1 MRLSDVIFEGGRVEH
16 VPNWDMSDIKGAVKR
31 VHDRWPDDLDQ
42 EDARDPEE
50 IAMEFLDYVQNR
62 PDDEV
67 RLSFVIAGASA
78 IFDGERCERKD
89 LRSARDFLYQQ
100 TRRHKSKR
108 FLSGM
113 LRVYLESFRIGAE
126 HSMMLAAALNHAKE
140 RKERMDAIGQK
151 LLSEL
156 EEVLDH
162 VDGPALV
169 AERMEGLQEDL
180 FGELARLGMR
190 RPHSEGFMHA
200 AHDAYCGRVRDSLK
214 SSEEIKRFLAWL
226 FPEKSSQPW
235 KLGAGRGI
243 EAILHPWLNEN
254 PPDELRSFLVENLM
268 SIYGDPRLHRNYWSD
283 VDGEYMKVMFRWITG
298 EDLRFFID
306 VVSESV
312 KDKSRNRGMWEK
324 RRGLWLELYAGDRIK
339 NAWVAFSTKA
349 THIARNSVNISDATL
364 RRERFGWQKA
374 RQDTSLLIMEIGD
387 KIFVEGC
394 HDYGTR
400 VFNKGDPM
408 APEFFKEGYD
418 CDEIMRRAPDFKR
431 HISIPVWSRW
441 VRDMVN
447 ADLPFSPSHRPYST
461 VRRPSFL

>member
-1 MRLSDVIFEGGRVEH
+1 MKLSDAIFEGGRVEH
-16 VPNWDMSDIKGAVKR
+16 VPNWDMSDIEGAVER

-113 LRVYLESFRIGAE
+113 LRIYLESFRTGAK
-126 HSMMLAAALNHAKE
+126 HSAKLAVALKQAKA
-140 RKERMDAIGQK
+140 KMDVFGKK

-156 EEVLDH
+156 EEVLDQ

-180 FGELARLGMR
+180 FGELFRLGMR

-254 PPDELRSFLVENLM
+254 PQDKLRSFLVETLI
-268 SIYGDPRLHRNYWSD
+268 SIYGDPRLHRNYWND
-283 VDGEYMKVMFRWITG
+283 VEDKYMRVIFRWITG
-298 EDLRFFID
+298 EDLRFFIG
-306 VVSESV
+306 VVNQAQQSHMW
-312 KDKSRNRGMWEK
+312 KNRRN
-324 RRGLWLELYAGDRIK
+324 LWLELYDDGRII
-339 NAWVAFSTKA
+339 NTRVAFSTLA
-349 THIARNSVNISDATL
+349 TYIARDSVNRSGVTL
-364 RRERFGWQKA
+364 KRERFGWQKA
-374 RQDTSLLIMEIGD
+374 RQNTSLLIMEIGN

-394 HDYGTR
+394 HNYGTR

-408 APEFFKEGYD
+408 APEFSKEGYD
-418 CDEIMRRAPDFKR
+418 CDEIKDRAPASKP

-447 ADLPFSPSHRPYST
+447 ADLPDSPSQRPYST
-461 VRRPSFL
+461 VRCPSFL

>member
-1 MRLSDVIFEGGRVEH
+1 MRLSDTISKVGRVEH
-16 VPNWDMSDIKGAVKR
+16 VPNWDMSDIEGAVKR

-89 LRSARDFLYQQ
+89 LGPAHTFLYVQV
-100 TRRHKSKR
+100 RRHKSKR

-113 LRVYLESFRIGAE
+113 LRVYLESFRTGAE
-126 HSMMLAAALNHAKE
+126 HSMMLAVALNHA
-140 RKERMDAIGQK
+140 KERMDAIGQK
-151 LLSEL
+151 LLLEL

-169 AERMEGLQEDL
+169 AERMEDLREDL
-180 FGELARLGMR
+180 FNGLFRLGMR

-214 SSEEIKRFLAWL
+214 SYEEIKQFLAWL

-254 PPDELRSFLVENLM
+254 PPDELRSLLVENLM

-312 KDKSRNRGMWEK
+312 KNKSRNRGMWEK
-324 RRGLWLELYAGDRIK
+324 RRGLWLDLYDDGRIK
-339 NAWVAFSTKA
+339 NAWVAFSTTA
-349 THIARNSVNISDATL
+349 TFIARNIVNPSDTTL
-364 RRERFGWQKA
+364 RSERFGWQRA
-374 RQDTSLLIMEIGD
+374 RQDTSILIMEIGD

-400 VFNKGDPM
+400 VFNKEDPM

-447 ADLPFSPSHRPYST
+447 ADLPDSLSQFPYST
-461 VRRPSFL
+461 VLRPNFL

>member
-1 MRLSDVIFEGGRVEH
+1 MKLAEAISEGRRVEH
-16 VPNWDMSDIKGAVKR
+16 VPTWDMSDIEDAVER

-78 IFDGERCERKD
+78 IFDGERCQRKD
-89 LRSARDFLYQQ
+89 LRPARAFLYEQVS
-100 TRRHKSKR
+100 RHKSKR

-113 LRVYLESFRIGAE
+113 LRIYLESFRTGAK
-126 HSMMLAAALNHAKE
+126 HSAKLAVALKQAKE
-140 RKERMDAIGQK
+140 KMDVFGKK

-162 VDGPALV
+162 IDGPALV
-169 AERMEGLQEDL
+169 AERMEDLQEDL
-180 FGELARLGMR
+180 FNGLFRLGMR
-190 RPHSEGFMHA
+190 RPHSEGFMRA
-200 AHDAYCGRVRDSLK
+200 AHDAYCERVRDSLK
-214 SSEEIKRFLAWL
+214 YSEEIKRFLAWL

-243 EAILHPWLNEN
+243 EAVLHPWLDED
-254 PPDELRSFLVENLM
+254 PPNDLRSFLVETLM

-283 VDGEYMKVMFRWITG
+283 VDGEYMRVIFRWITG

-306 VVSESV
+306 VVSESL
-312 KDKSRNRGMWEK
+312 KGKARGRAMWEK
-324 RRGLWLELYAGDRIK
+324 RRGLWLDLYDDGRIK
-339 NAWVAFSTKA
+339 NAWVAFSTTA
-349 THIARNSVNISDATL
+349 TFIARNIVNPSDTTL
-364 RRERFGWQKA
+364 RSERFGWQKA

-418 CDEIMRRAPDFKR
+418 CDEIKDRAPDSKP

-447 ADLPFSPSHRPYST
+447 ADLPDSPSQFPYST
-461 VRRPSFL
+461 VLRPNFL

>member
-1 MRLSDVIFEGGRVEH
+1 MRLAEAISEGGRIER
-16 VPNWDMSDIKGAVKR
+16 VPTWDMSDIEGAVER

-78 IFDGERCERKD
+78 IFDWERCERKD
-89 LRSARDFLYQQ
+89 LRPAHAFLYEQVE
-100 TRRHKSKR
+100 RHKSKR

-113 LRVYLESFRIGAE
+113 LRIYLESFRVGAE
-126 HSMMLAAALNHAKE
+126 HSKMLAGALKQAKA
-140 RKERMDAIGQK
+140 KMDVFGKK
-151 LLSEL
+151 LILEL
-156 EEVLDH
+156 EEVLDY
-162 VDGPALV
+162 VDGPVLV
-169 AERMEGLQEDL
+169 AERMENMKEDL
-180 FGELARLGMR
+180 FNDLVRLGVR

-200 AHDAYCGRVRDSLK
+200 AHDAYCERVCDSLK
-214 SSEEIKRFLAWL
+214 SYEEIKRFLAWL
-226 FPEKSSQPW
+226 FPKRSSRPW
-235 KLGAGRGI
+235 KLGARRGI

-254 PPDELRSFLVENLM
+254 PPDDLRSFLVETLM

-283 VDGEYMKVMFRWITG
+283 VDDEYMRVIFRWITG

-306 VVSESV
+306 VVSESH
-312 KDKSRNRGMWEK
+312 KGKARGRAMWEK
-324 RRGLWLELYAGDRIK
+324 RRGLWLDLYDDGRIK
-339 NAWVAFSTKA
+339 NAWVAFSTTA
-349 THIARNSVNISDATL
+349 TFIARNIVNRSDTTL
-364 RRERFGWQKA
+364 RSERFGWQRA

-400 VFNKGDPM
+400 IFNKEDPM

-418 CDEIMRRAPDFKR
+418 CDEIMDRAPDSKP

-447 ADLPFSPSHRPYST
+447 ADLPDSPSQQPYST
-461 VRRPSFL
+461 VRRHNSL